1 MIISFVVNRKRYL
14 YPIGAG
20 LAGAALIGGIYFGI
34 LSLAESPSHALEQ
47 FWQDRWFVI
56 PIIVGFGVQAAL
68 YTILKLRL
76 FVPISSTG
84 PSGAMLG
91 AGGSTSTLAMVA
103 CCAHHVADVLPLL
116 GLTAAAAFLAQ
127 YRLVF
132 MAIGLGTTILGIGI
146 MLFTLFRERRRVM
159 KTLLPINQLEVL

>member
-1 MIISFVVNRKRYL
+1 MSFNKRFL
-14 YPIGAG
+14 YPVGAG
-20 LAGAALIGGIYFGI
+20 LAGAILIAGIYFGI
-34 LSLAESPSHALEQ
+34 VSLAESPSHALEQ
-47 FWQDRWFVI
+47 FWQDRWYVI
-56 PIIVGFGVQAAL
+56 PIILGFGVQAAL

-103 CCAHHVADVLPLL
+103 CCAHHVTDVLPIL
-116 GLTAAAAFLAQ
+116 GLTAAATFLAQ

-132 MAIGLGTTILGIGI
+132 MAVGLGTTLLGIGM
-146 MLFTLFRERRRVM
+146 MLYILLRERRLVM
-159 KTLLPINQLEVL
+159 KTLSPVNPLKVL